1 MDQVVG
7 QMVLLNQQE
16 EVILEQVV
24 HQEQHR
30 VLHVEKHVI
39 QIAMDIVQEIV

>member
-1 MDQVVG
+1 MG
-7 QMVLLNQQE
+7 QMVLVSQQE
-16 EVILEQVV
+16 EAILEQVV

-39 QIAMDIVQEIV
+39 QIVMEGVKEIA